1 MKNPPSQN
9 TIGFTGALALIF
21 ITLKLCGVIGW
32 SWWWVLSPILIPLGI
47 LAVILIGCAAIL
59 LGCIAWD
66 AAQGV
71 IYKSRR
77 PRR

>member
-32 SWWWVLSPILIPLGI
+32 SWWWVLSPILIPLCI
-47 LAVILIGCAAIL
+47 LAMILIGCTAIL
-59 LGCIAWD
+59 LGYIAWN
-66 AAQGV
+66 AAKGI
-71 IYKSRR
+71 IYKFRR
-77 PRR
+77 PR